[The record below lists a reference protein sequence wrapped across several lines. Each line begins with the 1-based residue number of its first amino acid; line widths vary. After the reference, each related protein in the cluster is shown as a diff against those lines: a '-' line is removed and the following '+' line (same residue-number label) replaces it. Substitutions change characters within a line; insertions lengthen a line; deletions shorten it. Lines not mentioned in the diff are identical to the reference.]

1 MSKLICTIEMSK
13 ETGVTIQVTDA
24 DGKVTQTVT
33 MDGAAVTLKVADGT
47 NTSTITQKADSVVIA
62 CKDFQVNAETI
73 TCASTGAT
81 AHSSDDA
88 FTVTSKADM
97 KLSSQAK
104 LTGEATGD
112 LQISGM
118 NVKASATSAASM
130 DGATATVEAKQG
142 LTLKSN
148 LTADLSGTMVT
159 VKADGMLETSSSGV
173 STFKGSVSNIQ
184 GSLIN
189 AG

>member
-1 MSKLICTIEMSK
+1 VSTLICTVEMSK
-13 ETGVTIQVTDA
+13 SAGVTIKVTDS

-33 MDGAAVTLKVADGT
+33 MDGTTMTLKVADSS
-47 NTSTITQKADSVVIA
+47 NTSTITQKADSVVIK
-62 CKDFQVNAETI
+62 CKDFQVDAETI

-81 AHSSDDA
+81 KHSSGDTLA
-88 FTVTSKADM
+88 VESTGDM
-97 KLSSQAK
+97 SLSSKAK
-104 LTGEATGD
+104 LTGSATSD
-112 LQISGM
+112 VEISGM
-118 NVKASATSAASM
+118 NIKASATTEASLAGM
-130 DGATATVEAKQG
+130 TVKAEATQA

-148 LTADLSGTMVT
+148 LTTDLGGTMVT
-159 VKADGMLETSSSGV
+159 INADGMLEAKSSGI

>member
-1 MSKLICTIEMSK
+1 MSTLICTVEMSK
-13 ETGVTIQVTDA
+13 ETGVTIKVTDS

-33 MDGAAVTLKVADGT
+33 MDGTTMTLKVADGS
-47 NTSTITQKADSVVIA
+47 NTSTITQKADSVVIK
-62 CKDFQVNAETI
+62 CKDFQVDAETI

-81 AHSSDDA
+81 KHSSGDTLA
-88 FTVTSKADM
+88 VSSTGDM
-97 KLSSQAK
+97 SLSSRAK

-112 LQISGM
+112 LGLSGM
-118 NVKASATSAASM
+118 NLEAKATSAASM
-130 DGATATVEAKQG
+130 TGMTVKAEATQG
-142 LTLKSN
+142 LTLSSS
-148 LTADLSGTMVT
+148 LTTDLKGTMVT
-159 VKADGMLETSSSGV
+159 INADGMLEAKSSGV